1 MSKQI
6 IFPRLDQDMDEGI
19 LAAWVVT
26 EGNQVQVGDA
36 IAEIETA
43 KVTASIES
51 PTDGTVLAL
60 LANEGDSVPVG
71 TVIAV
76 IGKKGEEIADIPK
89 PISLP
94 GGPEI
99 DGVLS
104 TPGMLKTAHP
114 SKESVPVSHRRISIP
129 INRSAWT
136 RPHSLSPK
144 ERFEQESPGF
154 IHNHQRTADDP
165 PRPEHQPR
173 EGFRSLPLNSVRR
186 STVKPREGF
195 RSLPLNSV
203 RRSTVKIV
211 EASWQIPQF
220 SVELEIAADPMM
232 VILEKTREKYSDIA
246 LSITDFLAV
255 AMARA
260 IKYVPEIN
268 AWFEGDAIKYFNHVD
283 LSLMVHTEKGL
294 YAPMLKSI
302 ENASVTEVAIQ
313 RQRLVEAAK
322 SGRLTS
328 EELEPGT
335 ISLSNLGMYKIDRFN
350 ALLFPPQVAVLAIG
364 RARTEAPTS
373 TMSLTLTVDH
383 RAVDGVMAA
392 RYLEQLDEQ
401 ICNPKNFL
409 I

>member
-154 IHNHQRTADDP
+154 IHNHQRAADDP
-165 PRPEHQPR
+165 SRPEHQ
-173 EGFRSLPLNSVRR
+173 
-186 STVKPREGF
+186 PREGF

-220 SVELEIAADPMM
+220 SVELEIAADPTM
-232 VILEKTREKYSDIA
+232 VILEKTRGKYPDIA

-364 RARTEAPTS
+364 RARTEASTS